1 MPVGKSR
8 GPSSVRKK
16 QKVLMKETV
25 ENVYNNDYTGGK
37 WTINYFPNDCSE
49 TEQKISLLDRTMS

>member
-1 MPVGKSR
+1 
-8 GPSSVRKK
+8 
-16 QKVLMKETV
+16 MKETV

-49 TEQKISLLDRTMS
+49 IEQKISLLDRTMS